1 MNVIQA
7 KDIGKSSLSEKTEVV
22 VIGSGAG
29 GAIVA
34 YELAAAGKKVILLEA
49 GPYVPSSEFN
59 EVYADMFERLYVDA
73 VAQANTDGD
82 ITITQASCLG
92 GSTVVTA
99 CACFRIP
106 DWVLKHWEADHGV
119 QGMSPAD
126 LAPKCERVEKNLSIH
141 VNEPHEIN
149 WNSHILRRG
158 CEALGWSSK
167 PTPRNTKDCVLAGY
181 CVGGCRYDRKMSTL
195 VTYVPWA
202 IEKGARVY
210 VDTRVEEIRVSG
222 GRATGVGAVIR
233 DPKTKDEVARLDVEA
248 QVVVLA
254 AGAVHSPLLLLDNR
268 IANSSGQ
275 VGRNFACH
283 PSLNVAALFEEEV
296 YGWVGAVQGVHCNE
310 FGSEEKGG
318 FIIEGAA
325 GNPYLCNGFMLPGI
339 GAESADLAKNVRH
352 LSNAIIL
359 LHDENVGRVYRD
371 NGVKKIEYRVAES
384 DKVRMRAA
392 IKAVARIWFAAG
404 ARKVILP
411 TIVPN
416 FLESEGD
423 LGVIDTMPM
432 GPGDLIMVSYHP
444 QGTCRMG
451 GDPARS
457 VVNSRGQCH
466 DIPNL
471 VIADASVFPTSVM
484 VNTQVPVF
492 TIATHF
498 ADLMNAEPD
507 LYFI

>member
-7 KDIGKSSLSEKTEVV
+7 KDVGKSSLREKTDVV

-29 GAIVA
+29 GAIMA

-82 ITITQASCLG
+82 ITITQGSLLG

-99 CACFRIP
+99 CVCFRIP
-106 DWVLKHWEADHGV
+106 DWVLKHWKEDHGV
-119 QGMSPAD
+119 EGMSPAE

-141 VNEPHEIN
+141 VNEPQEIN
-149 WNSHILRRG
+149 WNSQLLRKG

-167 PTPRNTKDCVLAGY
+167 PTPRNTQDCVLAGY
-181 CVGGCRYDRKMSTL
+181 CVAGCRYDRKKSTL

-202 IEKGARVY
+202 IEKGARAY
-210 VDTRVEEIRVSG
+210 VDTRVKEIRVSG

-233 DPKTKDEVARLDVEA
+233 DPKTKKEVARLDVES

-254 AGAVHSPLLLLDNR
+254 AGAVQSPLLLLDNQ
-268 IANSSGQ
+268 IANSSAQ

-283 PSLNVAALFEEEV
+283 PSLNVAALFDEEV
-296 YGWVGAVQGVHCNE
+296 NGWVGAVQGVYCDE

-318 FIIEGAA
+318 FILEGAA

-339 GAESADLAKNVRH
+339 GAESAGLAKNVKH
-352 LSNAIIL
+352 LSNTIIL
-359 LHDENVGRVYRD
+359 IHDQNVGRVHRQ

-392 IKAVARIWFAAG
+392 IKAAARIWFAAG

-411 TIVPN
+411 TIVPH
-416 FLESEGD
+416 FLESEND

-457 VVNSRGQCH
+457 VVNSHGQCH

-484 VNTQVPVF
+484 VNTQMPVY
-492 TIATHF
+492 TVATHF
-498 ADLMNAEPD
+498 ADLMNAEPE
-507 LYFI
+507 LYFG